1 MLTGRRPRAV
11 GNARKQLGGQPR
23 MIPQISVKGMCDAL
37 ESFEKQNRL
46 QMSQVFP
53 FRASMIE
60 WALLFKDSM
69 SGTEERVK
77 LPDSHT
83 NCKCTH
89 RSKTKRCPPPGIA
102 WTFTPS

>member
-46 QMSQVFP
+46 QMSQVFR
-53 FRASMIE
+53 FRASMIK

-69 SGTEERVK
+69 SGTEERIK

-83 NCKCTH
+83 DCKCTH
-89 RSKTKRCPPPGIA
+89 RSKTMRCPPRGNCLDFYP
-102 WTFTPS
+102 